1 MMSQLI
7 VNRKRKSKHILSQQK
22 VRKNLT
28 FAQKRE
34 ICEKYHKNP
43 KHSQTDLA
51 IEYCVRQSTI
61 SDILSN
67 EEKWFSIDIASPE
80 ARKKKTCQT
89 RYRNNDS
96 QLLEENWH
104 SSCRY

>member
-1 MMSQLI
+1 
-7 VNRKRKSKHILSQQK
+7 
-22 VRKNLT
+22 LT

-34 ICEKYHKNP
+34 ICTKIQNP
-43 KHSQTDLA
+43 QTDLA
-51 IEYCVRQSTI
+51 IEYCVIQSTI

-67 EEKWFSIDIASPE
+67 EEKWLSIDIASPE
-80 ARKKKTCQT
+80 ARKKKTCQA

>member
-7 VNRKRKSKHILSQQK
+7 FNRKRKSKHILSQQK

-43 KHSQTDLA
+43 KPSQTDLA

-67 EEKWFSIDIASPE
+67 EEKWLSIDIASPE
-80 ARKKKTCQT
+80 ARKKLVKPVTETTIHNC
-89 RYRNNDS
+89 
-96 QLLEENWH
+96 WKK